1 MIPSIRRAVF
11 IAAATALSMA
21 GCSRSS
27 QPRPL
32 APQAFYPGST
42 YEGTRSGAA
51 EPRIPE
57 DPRSEIDQS
66 QKTSGVTFPKP
77 RKPEP
82 LPPPNVHP
90 ATQANTASATNTT
103 PATRLQPGQ

>member
-1 MIPSIRRAVF
+1 MIPSIRRVF
-11 IAAATALSMA
+11 FIVAAAALGIA
-21 GCSRSS
+21 GCSRSA

-82 LPPPNVHP
+82 LPPPNVSP
-90 ATQANTASATNTT
+90 ATQPTTASATTT
-103 PATRLQPGQ
+103 RPATLLQPGQ